1 MKMSWRCQT
10 RLKGAEV
17 EAPWKGE
24 KGTVAKR
31 AEAEVST
38 ERRTRAK
45 VGAIAEIETDIVAKE
60 DTVAVAVV
68 GGAEI
73 EARVASLKMVH
84 QRTQLKG

>member
-1 MKMSWRCQT
+1 MSWRCQT

-17 EAPWKGE
+17 EALWKGE
-24 KGTVAKR
+24 KGTVAKK
-31 AEAEVST
+31 AEPKVST

-45 VGAIAEIETDIVAKE
+45 VGAIAETETDIVAKE

-68 GGAEI
+68 GGAEV

-84 QRTQLKG
+84 QITQLKR